1 MKNIVK
7 IIALTLLTIMALT
20 CFAGCGQKADG
31 DLAYVKEK
39 GELVVGITDF
49 APMDYK
55 DENGNRCLLCE
66 VENNFQRV
74 NELSFQ
80 PINTDEIYVELKK
93 THGQP
98 FYSVYEIRCY

>member
-1 MKNIVK
+1 MKTYRISE
-7 IIALTLLTIMALT
+7 
-20 CFAGCGQKADG
+20 ADLQG
-31 DLAYVKEK
+31 MECLATGYKMFNNDWTTK
-39 GELVVGITDF
+39 HGNY
-49 APMDYK
+49 DYK
-55 DENGNRCLLCE
+55 DENGNRCLLRE

-74 NELSFQ
+74 NELSFE